1 MFLGRRSFV
10 NLALPANPCA
20 SHSFVTRCWL
30 NIKRSS
36 AARFTLLFVPIR
48 PRIEVLTTVHRVI
61 ERGILAMIVTSKLQL
76 TVRLYITMG
85 AQDAAAVSAAVQV
98 NNMLFSY
105 YILIMLSA
113 ITASFFVSIDSTRY
127 IRHLTCLNDELQRYF
142 TSPHQ
147 TFGFIKQHLLYA
159 PLFIRRHG
167 NKTRLGRFAA
177 HSGSKSPCSDHYHE
191 HLFYRFT
198 VSSGMFPRYLT
209 KIPVQSVGVARG
221 R

>member
-20 SHSFVTRCWL
+20 SHSLVTRYWL

-85 AQDAAAVSAAVQV
+85 SQDAAAVSAAVQV

-105 YILIMLSA
+105 YIIIIA
-113 ITASFFVSIDSTRY
+113 Q
-127 IRHLTCLNDELQRYF
+127 C
-142 TSPHQ
+142 
-147 TFGFIKQHLLYA
+147 
-159 PLFIRRHG
+159 
-167 NKTRLGRFAA
+167 
-177 HSGSKSPCSDHYHE
+177 HY
-191 HLFYRFT
+191 
-198 VSSGMFPRYLT
+198 G
-209 KIPVQSVGVARG
+209 
-221 R
+221 